1 MKKSPGSG
9 RGEVRVKIKKN
20 KGLKP
25 SSREWLARQLNDPY
39 VKEAKAKGYRSR
51 AAFKLL
57 ELDEKY
63 RLLKRG
69 ALVLDLGAAPGGWSQ
84 YAAKVLAGKGRV
96 IALDILPMDPI
107 PGVEF
112 IQADFT
118 SDEALAALRQRLEG
132 GRADLVLSDIAP
144 NMSGV
149 GDVDQAR
156 IMYLAELALEF
167 ACEALRPGGS
177 FLVKVF
183 QGQGFQEYMRRLRD
197 TFGEVASRK
206 PKSSRSRSSE
216 LYLLARNYRL

>member
-1 MKKSPGSG
+1 MVKRSKS
-9 RGEVRVKIKKN
+9 
-20 KGLKP
+20 
-25 SSREWLARQLNDPY
+25 SSRWLAEHFSDTY
-39 VKEAKAKGYRSR
+39 VKRAHQSGLRSR
-51 AAFKLL
+51 AVFKL
-57 ELDEKY
+57 EEIQERD
-63 RLLKRG
+63 RLLKPG
-69 ALVLDLGAAPGGWSQ
+69 MTVVDLGAAPGGWSQ
-84 YAAKVLAGKGRV
+84 YVAKVLAGKGRIV
-96 IALDILPMDPI
+96 ALDILPMGEL

-118 SDEALAALRQRLEG
+118 TDEALAALRRHLEG
-132 GRADLVLSDIAP
+132 GKADLVLSDIAP

-156 IMYLAELALEF
+156 VMYLAELALDF

-183 QGQGFQEYMRRLRD
+183 QGQGFQEYLKRLRD

-216 LYLLARNYRL
+216 VYLLARNYRL